1 VALQGTFEG
10 GGESARNY
18 LKQGIFNLTIPAI
31 LWLFF
36 FCLIDG
42 EGVYADECQDIKE
55 VAFIRVSSLKDG
67 LFRPIYYP

>member
-1 VALQGTFEG
+1 M
-10 GGESARNY
+10 
-18 LKQGIFNLTIPAI
+18 PAI